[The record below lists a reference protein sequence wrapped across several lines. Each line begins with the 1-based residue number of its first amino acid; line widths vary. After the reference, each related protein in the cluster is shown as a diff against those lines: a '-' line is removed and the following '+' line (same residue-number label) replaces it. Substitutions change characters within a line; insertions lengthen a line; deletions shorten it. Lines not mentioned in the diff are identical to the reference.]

1 VNWLLVGISA
11 NLGFKIAV
19 GVLVLVKWAE
29 TRNRLLYWWAIGWLV
44 YACHPAT
51 QLLGLSGA
59 GPVAS
64 SLGYLFYA
72 LPGVFFLRGVTYQAD
87 NTPELRQ
94 DLFHLALVIAA
105 TINAILGFRVYGGE
119 FLPQFIS
126 SNISGISFVIA
137 GIWYYRKARPLAGY
151 EVLLVWA
158 MVLTGLHQLDYPFLR
173 PVSWFAP
180 IGFTLT
186 AIFSLLFA
194 IGVVLW
200 SSRELVRQRD
210 ESKLATKC
218 SLLLGAIARAAATGG
233 GLEEKLAAVERAWL
247 GSDLESGIIIY
258 VGTPGGKSSSCVASV
273 RLAEADK
280 IASIVMSQ
288 NRVDIVQLPD
298 SSGDKTQ
305 YDFVVAAPLYSDH
318 SVCGA
323 ILIPYNK
330 RETKIFEDG
339 HFLSSLG
346 YEIGAIVSDA
356 RLWEEQ
362 RYLHDELEAKVAN
375 RTKELEDTRR
385 ATLNMLE
392 DLDSS
397 YRDLNSAKDKLEIW
411 SKDLENLVQKRT
423 HELSQSHKYLE
434 ILISNLADGLIVLD
448 SDGMIMDLNPAMCV
462 LLDQKRSKII
472 GRDIYDYAPETER
485 QLWKDILAHSRNSK
499 QQREWDTTIINA
511 QGGKIPVAIKT
522 QWIAELDGGRFLIVL
537 RDARM
542 RQELEQMRRDFV
554 TAVSHEFRTPLT
566 AIQGYISLLL
576 DGRLGEIKHEQ
587 KTRIERISYQANR
600 LRELIERLLQLKSFQ
615 QVLSGG
621 PATVVMGTLVDK
633 IIANLRPIAEL
644 KKVELTSEVAANIP
658 RVSGDAG
665 ALELALTSLVDN
677 AIKFVGKGGKVSIS
691 VSYLDKQVTIK
702 VRDDGPGI
710 ATEET
715 EHIFDEFYR
724 GKKTGDVPGQKGL
737 GLGLAIAK
745 RIIEYHGGSIDLET
759 AAGKGS
765 EFIIRLPMREDYE
778 KENTGS

>member
-434 ILISNLADGLIVLD
+434 VLISNLADGLIVLD

>member
-434 ILISNLADGLIVLD
+434 VLISNLADGLIVLD

-576 DGRLGEIKHEQ
+576 DGRLGEINHEQ

>member
-1 VNWLLVGISA
+1 MNWLLVGISA

-434 ILISNLADGLIVLD
+434 VLISNLADGLIVLD